1 MSTFM
6 DMPVNYIL
14 EVLAPIWMELVFVIS
29 FTLGF
34 VVMRVG
40 FHGKSKASNAKKLEK
55 MQTQLHKTVEAE
67 VSAGHPTAAVKAWRS
82 ATACVPTQLETLKFI
97 VRAFLETDPA
107 MLEKEI
113 IGHIAAHRDELC
125 NSRTAVAVLD
135 LVARAGQVTM
145 MTKLYKVFCNRFRMP
160 PSAQIYEVLLGG
172 YASAGDAKQVAG
184 TCAELR
190 ARRMKVSARGYSLTI
205 KGFLKNSMLEEAWK
219 QILEMRRGGFTVP
232 SFAVTQLIRAS
243 CETGRGMEI
252 FHDAHQEISIPPEA
266 ICFLLEDC
274 LKRGDLPQARQVE
287 QIARQQAGSA
297 PLLLGAYDALLKI
310 CVLQSDLY
318 ALDLFAE
325 MQKSNFRISEGL
337 CVGLLA
343 RCAETKFLRFAED
356 IAKFVRARDG
366 MTIAVYSVLM
376 KVYAYAGMYDKA
388 CGLYDEIISKGME
401 PDAMMYGCLMK
412 FAVECGRTD
421 LSRELFD
428 KTPTLDIQNYMSLI
442 RAAGRDKDIERA
454 FSVLNKLKESS
465 MKPDI
470 VVYNCVLDVCVSL
483 GDLSRAH
490 KLMAEMRKI
499 NKFDIVTYNTLL
511 KGYCSQGDIH
521 RAKDLVLDM
530 EKSGLHPNDVS
541 FNSLINV
548 AVSRNMWQEAWDS
561 VDMME
566 RSGVKADPYTVSI
579 MMKALKKTKDSKHVG
594 RALAMLDHSGL
605 DVCSDE
611 ILLNTVL
618 ETCIRH
624 REHCR
629 LHSILDAVGKSSL
642 QPSVHTYGSLI
653 KAHGAVK
660 HVDRCWALWH
670 KMVEDR
676 ALEPNDIV
684 LGCMLDAL
692 VCNERTEEAVVLCK
706 KWQPRVVANS
716 IMYST
721 LIKGFANSRQAS
733 RAMDMWREMQQLKLP
748 MNTVVYN
755 ALIDAQARVGLM
767 DEVGFLMQSME
778 SHGCVPD
785 SITYSTIV
793 KGYCFKGDLDKAFE
807 VFRSMRQNQMANDS
821 VIYNTLLDGC
831 VRHNRMDLAETLLE
845 DMNRFSIS
853 PSNFTLGILVKMYGR
868 RRQLDKAFKTVEEI
882 PKKYG
887 FKANGQVKTC
897 LINACL
903 NNNDV
908 DLAMKVFDELRCS
921 EQGADRKNYT
931 SMISSLLRHGR
942 LEQAVKLVE
951 DAYGLD
957 AGARVRALPPGQ
969 RLEADSLEQLLRALT
984 QRGQMER
991 LGVPLMNR
999 LRAARIPLSGKLL
1012 SMFTQSMN

>member
-1 MSTFM
+1 MSATM
-6 DMPVNYIL
+6 DMYLDYIFNSM
-14 EVLAPIWMELVFVIS
+14 APMWMEVAGAIFFAV
-29 FTLGF
+29 GF
-34 VVMRVG
+34 AFMRVEY
-40 FHGKSKASNAKKLEK
+40 FSGKRKGRAKMVEVS
-55 MQTQLHKTVEAE
+55 HYDSRKTIEAE
-67 VSAGHPTAAVKAWRS
+67 VAAGHMIAAVKAWR
-82 ATACVPTQLETLKFI
+82 AAKARTPTQAPTMKLVVQALLEVEPNAL
-97 VRAFLETDPA
+97 VQ
-107 MLEKEI
+107 EI
-113 IGHIAAHRDELC
+113 TGHMEEHSEALC
-125 NSRTAVAVLD
+125 NARTAATVLD
-135 LVARAGQVTM
+135 VVARAGQVTLM
-145 MTKLYKVFCNRFRMP
+145 EELQKVFHENLRIQ
-160 PSAQIYEVLLGG
+160 PSAQIYEILLGG
-172 YASAGDAKQVAG
+172 YASAGNQARVEQIRS
-184 TCAELR
+184 ELPA
-190 ARRMKVSARGYSLTI
+190 ARIQVSARGYALII
-205 KGFLKNSMLEEAWK
+205 KGYLKSGLIDAALQQTLEMQAAAFTVPPLAVTHLVRAACEAGRGVEIFNSIHK
-219 QILEMRRGGFTVP
+219 QILLT
-232 SFAVTQLIRAS
+232 
-243 CETGRGMEI
+243 
-252 FHDAHQEISIPPEA
+252 PEA
-266 ICFLLEDC
+266 ATFLLEDC
-274 LKRGDLPQARQVE
+274 LKRSDLSQARYVE
-287 QIARQQAGSA
+287 QIARQQAGSS
-297 PLLLGAYDALLKI
+297 PLCVGAYNALLKN
-310 CVLQSDLY
+310 CVGHGDLH
-318 ALDLFAE
+318 ALELFEE
-325 MQKSNFRISEGL
+325 MQKQNVRISETL
-337 CVGLLA
+337 CVGLLS
-343 RCAETKFLRFAED
+343 RCAETKFLRFADD
-356 IAKFVRARDG
+356 ITKFVREHHS
-366 MTIAVYSVLM
+366 MTLAVYSALM

-388 CGLYDEIISKGME
+388 CDLYEQIIAQGLE

-548 AVSRNMWQEAWDS
+548 AVSRNMWQEAWES